1 MKYPTNGLKRRWR
14 IRDSLLS
21 EAMKTPRSNVEIPRS
36 CLGGYAESDYC
47 NRNVTRKKKQ
57 KKKLNFV
64 PLEVFLAI
72 TGTMI
77 LAHVVPSRRGFLA
90 G

>member
-1 MKYPTNGLKRRWR
+1 MLKYL
-14 IRDSLLS
+14 
-21 EAMKTPRSNVEIPRS
+21 EAVWE
-36 CLGGYAESDYC
+36 
-47 NRNVTRKKKQ
+47 VTRKATTVTETSLKKKQ